1 MTMLASLLH
10 YLVAKPWIYD
20 RVQTLAGAQIVDRHL
35 AAALRP
41 YLRPGMR
48 VLDVGGGTGL
58 ARSLFPSD
66 STYVCLDND
75 QTKLQGF
82 RKKNPG
88 GLAVLS
94 GATRMPIKRGSIDLV
109 LCRFVSHHIPDE
121 LLPSLFKESTR
132 TLNEQ
137 GRLVFVDAVW
147 APGRPIARLIWRYD
161 RGSFPRTEA
170 ALITAISDE
179 SKIESWERF
188 AVFHQYVLGVAKP
201 ARPPRRQP

>member
-1 MTMLASLLH
+1 MS
-10 YLVAKPWIYD
+10 KQ
-20 RVQTLAGAQIVDRHL
+20 QTHQQSIFNRSSIVRAPPPHNFK
-35 AAALRP
+35 AAAP
-41 YLRPGMR
+41 
-48 VLDVGGGTGL
+48 V
-58 ARSLFPSD
+58 
-66 STYVCLDND
+66 
-75 QTKLQGF
+75 K
-82 RKKNPG
+82 
-88 GLAVLS
+88 
-94 GATRMPIKRGSIDLV
+94 I

-121 LLPSLFKESTR
+121 LLPSLFKESAR

-147 APGRPIARLIWRYD
+147 APSRPIARLIWRYD

-179 SKIESWERF
+179 STIESWERF

>member
-1 MTMLASLLH
+1 MTMLATLLH

-58 ARSLFPSD
+58 ARSLFPND
-66 STYVCLDND
+66 AIYLCLDND

-82 RKKNPG
+82 RKKDPG

-94 GATRMPIKRGSIDLV
+94 GATRMPIKSGSIDLV

-121 LLPSLFKESTR
+121 LLPSLFKESAR

-147 APGRPIARLIWRYD
+147 APSRPIARLIWRYD

-170 ALITAISDE
+170 ALIRAISDE
-179 SKIESWERF
+179 STIESWERF